1 MNFTSPIVIAEIMCL
16 IGAIIFLR
24 NDKSIFWKLNIAYLL
39 LALLTEAAGS
49 YMSSKRENN
58 LWLFN
63 SFVFFEISFIFI
75 GIWHCMKNYLIPKPI
90 IYVGLG
96 IVYLIYFGFIAKDS
110 IMVFN
115 STAVTVMSVVFSLY
129 CLYYYYL
136 LLNDEKFIEIKYHPE
151 FWWITGVLFYYFGGT
166 VCNLLSDVFD
176 VRFGKSFTLRY
187 AITIALNFI
196 LYSVWTYS
204 YLCRAKQQKLQS

>member
-1 MNFTSPIVIAEIMCL
+1 MNFTSPIVIAELICL
-16 IGAIIFLR
+16 IGAFIFLR
-24 NDKSIFWKLNIAYLL
+24 NDKTVFWKLNIAYLL

-49 YMSSKRENN
+49 YMSAKRENN
-58 LWLFN
+58 LWLYN
-63 SFVFFEISFIFI
+63 AFVFFEIGFIFI
-75 GIWHCMKNYLIPKPI
+75 GIYHSLKDYLNPKPI
-90 IYVGLG
+90 LFVGLG
-96 IVYLIYFGFIAKDS
+96 IVYAIYFGFILKDS

-115 STAVTVMSVVFSLY
+115 SVAVTVMSVVFSLY

-136 LLNDEKFIEIKYHPE
+136 LLNDDKFIEIKDHPQ

-176 VRFGKSFTLRY
+176 VRFGKGFTLRY
-187 AITIALNFI
+187 VITITLNLI

-204 YLCRAKQQKLQS
+204 YTCRAKQRKLQS